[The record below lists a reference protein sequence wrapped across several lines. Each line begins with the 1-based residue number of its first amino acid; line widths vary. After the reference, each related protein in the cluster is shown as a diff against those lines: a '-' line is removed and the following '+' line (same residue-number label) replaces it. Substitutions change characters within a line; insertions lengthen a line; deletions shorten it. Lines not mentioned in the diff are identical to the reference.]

1 MKFYIAKNNKY
12 STSFANRNIL
22 LIIFNKLTCVYSN
35 QYDVEFYYNGKIHN
49 NKNAAFISNKYK
61 EFRLNGKYY
70 GNTNDFTKQSWRRF
84 VKLQAFL

>member
-35 QYDVEFYYNGKIHN
+35 QYDVEFYYNGKINN
-49 NKNAAFISNKYK
+49 NKNAASISFKYK
-61 EFRLNGKYY
+61 GFYLSGIHY
-70 GNTNDFTKQSWRRF
+70 GNNKDFTKQSWRKF
-84 VKLQAFL
+84 AKLQAFF

>member
-1 MKFYIAKNNKY
+1 MKFYKDKY
-12 STSFANRNIL
+12 SYGYCDK
-22 LIIFNKLTCVYSN
+22 IINNNLTIMYSN
-35 QYDVEFYYNGKIHN
+35 IYIYFYKNGKNHN
-49 NKNAAFISNKYK
+49 TKNAAFISNKYK